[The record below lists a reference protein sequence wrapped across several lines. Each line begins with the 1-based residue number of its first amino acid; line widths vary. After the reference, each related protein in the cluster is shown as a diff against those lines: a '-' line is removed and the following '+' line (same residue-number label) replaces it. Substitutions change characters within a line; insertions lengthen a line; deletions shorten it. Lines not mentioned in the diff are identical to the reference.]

1 MIAYNEYDRVM
12 RLLERLEKKSLVNEK
27 QKCSPS
33 SLMGSQTPRFREG
46 RKEMLDSSPP
56 NPLHGHCPAWLQG
69 ELTLR
74 KNITQNRCARNK
86 SRSILFQLSYSRC
99 ELRGGRVC
107 IFDI

>member
-1 MIAYNEYDRVM
+1 LIAYNEYDRVM

-74 KNITQNRCARNK
+74 KNILG
-86 SRSILFQLSYSRC
+86 ILHKIAV
-99 ELRGGRVC
+99 RGINLVQFYFNFL
-107 IFDI
+107 ILVVN